1 MEINLIVNGEPKTWR
16 VEPGDLLRD
25 VLRRE
30 GYYSVKY
37 GCETGT
43 CGMCTVLFDGKAMR
57 SCLILA
63 PQADGH
69 VITTAEGLA
78 DGMKLHPLQEA
89 FVEEGAV
96 QCGYCTPSMLLTA
109 KSLLDENPHPSDN
122 EVKDALSGVLCR
134 CTGYV
139 KPVKAVEKV
148 AAQGGK
154 GE

>member
-1 MEINLIVNGEPKTWR
+1 MEINLIVNGEPKTWQ
-16 VEPGDLLRD
+16 VKPGELLRD

-43 CGMCTVLFDGKAMR
+43 CGMCTVLFDGKAAR

-69 VITTAEGLA
+69 AITTAEGLA

-96 QCGYCTPSMLLTA
+96 QCGYCTPSMLMAA
-109 KSLLDENPHPSDN
+109 KSLLDETPEPSDGD
-122 EVKDALSGVLCR
+122 VKDALASVFCR

-148 AAQGGK
+148 VAQGRR

>member
-1 MEINLIVNGEPKTWR
+1 MEIHLIVNGEPKTWQ
-16 VEPGDLLRD
+16 VKPGDVLRD

-43 CGMCTVLFDGKAMR
+43 CGMCTVLFDGRAVR
-57 SCLILA
+57 SCLVLA

-78 DGMKLHPLQEA
+78 DGPKLHPLQEA

-96 QCGYCTPSMLLTA
+96 QCGYCAPAMLLTA
-109 KSLLDENPHPSDN
+109 KSLLDEDPDPPDS
-122 EVKDALSGVLCR
+122 EIKDALSSVLCR

-139 KPVKAVEKV
+139 KQEKAVKKV
-148 AAQGGK
+148 IAQMKEGA
-154 GE
+154 

>member
-1 MEINLIVNGEPKTWR
+1 MEINLIVNGEPKTWQ
-16 VEPGDLLRD
+16 VKPGELLRD

-43 CGMCTVLFDGKAMR
+43 CGMCTVLFDGKAVR

-96 QCGYCTPSMLLTA
+96 QCGYCTPSMLMTA
-109 KSLLDENPHPSDN
+109 KSLLDEDPEPTES
-122 EVKDALSGVLCR
+122 EVRDALSSVLCR

-148 AAQGGK
+148 VAQGRK

>member
-1 MEINLIVNGEPKTWR
+1 MEINLIVNDEPKTWQ

-43 CGMCTVLFDGKAMR
+43 CGMCTVLFDGKARR

-109 KSLLDENPHPSDN
+109 KSLLDENPHPSED
-122 EVKDALSGVLCR
+122 EVRDALSGVLCR

-148 AAQGGK
+148 VAQDGK